1 MPSIAVSRSYEAIY
15 ILDPDSSDEQIA
27 TTTTRYKTVVETA
40 GGTVEKL
47 DVWERRRLAYP
58 VKGRTEGIYV
68 VMNFDGIATV
78 EAELR
83 RVFQISEDQIR
94 YMIVKP
100 EDVEPLL
107 PIQESA
113 PVAEAA
119 APVAAVVE
127 NSAVE
132 AGPSVDETIAPAEAE
147 EVAAEP
153 VVEATEAAAA

>member
-15 ILDPDSSDEQIA
+15 ILDPESSDEQIA
-27 TTTTRYKTVVETA
+27 TTTARYKQVVETA
-40 GGTVEKL
+40 GGSVEKV

-68 VMNFDGIATV
+68 VMNFDGVATV

-100 EDVEPLL
+100 EDIEPLL
-107 PIQESA
+107 PVQESA
-113 PVAEAA
+113 PVAEAVA
-119 APVAAVVE
+119 APV
-127 NSAVE
+127 VE
-132 AGPSVDETIAPAEAE
+132 ASTTEGPSVDETIAPAEAE

-153 VVEATEAAAA
+153 VVESADAPAA

>member
-15 ILDPDSSDEQIA
+15 IIDPDSSDEQIA
-27 TTTTRYKTVVETA
+27 TTTTRYKQVVETA
-40 GGTVEKL
+40 GGSVEKL

-68 VMNFDGIATV
+68 VMNFDGVATV

-100 EDVEPLL
+100 EDIEPLL
-107 PIQESA
+107 PVQES
-113 PVAEAA
+113 A
-119 APVAAVVE
+119 APVAAVAAVAAPVVE
-127 NSAVE
+127 NS
-132 AGPSVDETIAPAEAE
+132 AGPSVDETIDPADAE

-153 VVEATEAAAA
+153 VVEAGEPAVA